1 MTQPGRDF
9 DVAIVGYGPSA
20 QLLAALLGRAGH
32 RVVAFERYPF
42 MYNLPRAGH
51 IDHETLRLVQGLGD
65 ADTFVKTL
73 WECRG
78 DYVWLNARRQV
89 LMLQPML
96 DISDESVSGWYSD
109 YTQWQPHLEKILDA
123 AARAAGVEV
132 HLGWEGSGLVHDKD
146 GVTLTA
152 SRTRQLDNG
161 HPVATS
167 EQQTVRARYVV
178 GADGANSFV
187 RNALGI
193 QRADIGSGERWL
205 DVDMLTL
212 QPLAFE
218 PNIGQICDPARP
230 RMLMPLGATHR
241 RFEWMLLPHE
251 SIEEFERPEKA
262 WQLLEEFHVTPET
275 HKIARQIVYTF
286 QARMSEHWSLGRA
299 FIMGDAA
306 HTMPPYAGQGLLS
319 ALRDASNLSWKL
331 DLVLGGRSPESLLAT
346 YESERRPHVV
356 GWTSISLGEGAISSE
371 LDPVRAAERDA
382 RMLSGAPFEMPHLPR
397 LGAGVLQGGEAP
409 LGHLVGSLGLQARV
423 QTPAGTGRFD
433 DLLGYRRFSV
443 LAIGADPRQ
452 LLSAPQL
459 ARLERLGAILCEV
472 LPAGSA
478 PRSGA
483 VVDVS
488 GKYHAYFAQHGIAAL
503 VNRPDFHVFG
513 AVAAAAGLPHLVDEL
528 CQRLALEESHA

>member
-1 MTQPGRDF
+1 MTRPAGEY
-9 DVAIVGYGPSA
+9 DVAVVGYGPSA
-20 QLLAALLGRAGH
+20 QLLAALLARAGH

-42 MYNLPRAGH
+42 LYNLPRAGH
-51 IDHETLRLVQGLGD
+51 IDHETMRLVQGLGD
-65 ADTFVKTL
+65 AEAFARTL

-96 DISDESVSGWYSD
+96 EFSNESVSGWYSD
-109 YTQWQPHLEKILDA
+109 YTQWQPNLEAILDA
-123 AARAAGVEV
+123 AARSAGVEV
-132 HLGWEGSGLVHDKD
+132 HLGWEATGLAQDED

-167 EQQTVRARYVV
+167 EQRTVRARYVV

-212 QPLAFE
+212 EPVAFE

-230 RMLMPLGATHR
+230 RMLMPLGAAHR
-241 RFEWMLLPHE
+241 RFEWMLLPGE
-251 SIEEFERPEKA
+251 SIEEFERPAMA
-262 WQLLEEFHVTPET
+262 WKLLEEFHVTPRT
-275 HKIARQIVYTF
+275 HQIARQIVYTF
-286 QARMSEHWSLGRA
+286 QARMAERWHVGRA
-299 FIMGDAA
+299 YLMGDAA

-331 DLVLGGRSPESLLAT
+331 HLVLGGHAPEALLAS
-346 YESERRPHVV
+346 YESERRPHVA
-356 GWTSISLGEGAISSE
+356 GWTSIALGEGAISSE

-382 RMLSGAPFEMPHLPR
+382 RMLGGAPFEVPLQPV
-397 LGAGVLQGGEAP
+397 LGPGVLQGGQAP
-409 LGHLVGSLGLQARV
+409 VGHLVGSLGLQARV

-433 DLLGYRRFSV
+433 DLLGPRRFSV
-443 LAIGADPRQ
+443 LAIGAHPHALLDAHQRAQ
-452 LLSAPQL
+452 LG
-459 ARLERLGAILCEV
+459 RLDALCCEV

-478 PRSGA
+478 PRDGA
-483 VVDVS
+483 IVDVA
-488 GKYHAYFAQHGIAAL
+488 GRYHEYFARHGIA
-503 VNRPDFHVFG
+503 VVINRPDFHVFG
-513 AVAAAAGLPHLVDEL
+513 AVAESASLPGLVDEL
-528 CQRLALEESHA
+528 CTRLGLEGTHA